1 MVMLLMMLMM
11 ALPGWTNI
19 TLCCPLKRYSRL
31 PIANVALRPVWLVEP
46 ALSRTQ
52 SMLSRL

>member
-1 MVMLLMMLMM
+1 MLLMMLMM

-19 TLCCPLKRYSRL
+19 TLCCPLKRYLRL